1 MHTIFN
7 NTNININNFKII
19 TYKKNDVIFNEGDSC
34 DSIGLVIYGN
44 ITITTY
50 TYNEKEYEIINIQ
63 DDGIFGQNIIFSN
76 QKYLGTGITTKETK
90 VIFISKKE
98 LLSLFTNQTFAA
110 NYLSLISKITLN
122 IQKKVKLLTQKEIR
136 DKIMFLLYENI
147 KETNSNTFYYDTKEK
162 LALYLNITRPSL
174 SRELINMKNEGII
187 EYDLRS
193 ITLLKK

>member
-90 VIFISKKE
+90 VVFISKKE